1 MAGDMNSIREQV
13 FAVGPFKSLVA
24 AVAEPARS
32 GGSLPGV
39 IILNSGIIHR
49 VGHQRKFVALAREL
63 ARKGHTTVRFDFSGI
78 GDSDAREDSLPP
90 LEACMADI
98 REVLDWLESTRQLK
112 RFVLVG
118 LCSGAD
124 HAVFYGGSDSR
135 VVGVVLLDP
144 SIPPTRRYY
153 FHYFSRRLIRP
164 SSWIKFLIGHGR
176 LSKMIKMKLLR
187 YLADDTI
194 DSADL
199 DDERV
204 REFLRGVYARAVA
217 NKIEFLAVLT
227 GAGDSRQSYGE
238 QIFDAFPDLPLRS
251 LLRAEFLE
259 ECDHLFLFE
268 SDRKRLNSIILNW
281 IDTTRFRGT
290 SSSSGSSLTY
300 VMTMLPSVV
309 HFVALAAG

>member
-1 MAGDMNSIREQV
+1 MNSIREQV
-13 FAVGPFKSLVA
+13 FAVGAAKSLVA
-24 AVAEPARS
+24 AVAEPVRA

-63 ARKGHTTVRFDFSGI
+63 AGRGHTTVRFDFSGI

-98 REVLDWLESTRQLK
+98 RDVLDWLESTRQLK
-112 RFVLVG
+112 RFVLMG

-164 SSWIKFLIGHGR
+164 SSWIKFLIGDGR

-187 YLADDTI
+187 SPI
-194 DSADL
+194 DSSDL

-204 REFLRGVYARAVA
+204 RELLRGVYARAVA

-268 SDRKRLNSIILNW
+268 TDRKRLNSIILNW
-281 IDTTRFRGT
+281 IDTTRFRDVSCGT
-290 SSSSGSSLTY
+290 GSSLKC
-300 VMTMLPSVV
+300 VMTLFPSVI
-309 HFVALAAG
+309 HFCALVAG